1 MSAGSFSLTR
11 YEASYATGQ
20 IHPIRVQPE
29 TVALALTSDST
40 TTNAAPSGSV
50 TNPISA
56 LVSRGARQRGL
67 KPRKVTIRVTGTPP
81 TGYESGSTVT
91 LPILNEDLFA
101 ELNAGVSVN
110 YLGTTWE
117 VLGRTPEEAD

>member
-1 MSAGSFSLTR
+1 MSAGSFLNSR

-20 IHPIRVQPE
+20 IHPIRIQPE
-29 TVALALTSDST
+29 TAALALTADTSE
-40 TTNAAPSGSV
+40 TNAPPTGAV

-56 LVSRGARQRGL
+56 LVSRGARQKGL

-81 TGYESGSTVT
+81 TGYEVGSTVT
-91 LPILNEDLFA
+91 LPILNEVLFGDL
-101 ELNAGVSVN
+101 NQGVSVN

-117 VLGRTPEEAD
+117 VLGRSPEEVN